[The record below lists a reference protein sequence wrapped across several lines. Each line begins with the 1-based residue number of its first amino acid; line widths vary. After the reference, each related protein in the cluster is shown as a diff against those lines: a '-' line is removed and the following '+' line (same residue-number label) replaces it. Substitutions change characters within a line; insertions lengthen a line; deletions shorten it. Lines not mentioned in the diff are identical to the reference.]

1 MPISAN
7 FGKIC
12 PNISLWIASAGIKH
26 FLDQGMFEFFLGG
39 EWLAWK
45 LYAFSGQ
52 RVVLPELR
60 NNNACGL
67 APTLTLSN
75 MESEDKHGKHPGG
88 SRVKTLGKLI
98 IFCNLKSM

>member
-1 MPISAN
+1 MLGNYMLFQGREWYYQN
-7 FGKIC
+7 FVTTM
-12 PNISLWIASAGIKH
+12 L
-26 FLDQGMFEFFLGG
+26 
-39 EWLAWK
+39 
-45 LYAFSGQ
+45 
-52 RVVLPELR
+52 VVI
-60 NNNACGL
+60 